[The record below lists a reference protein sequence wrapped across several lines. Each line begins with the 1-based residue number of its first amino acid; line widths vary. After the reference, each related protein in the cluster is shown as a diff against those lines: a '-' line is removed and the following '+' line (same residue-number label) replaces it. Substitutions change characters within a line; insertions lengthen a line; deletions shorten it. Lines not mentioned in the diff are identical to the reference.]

1 MNIYFITANILYTK
15 NEYYFYENDSEKLFS
30 DLIKQSYYLGS
41 FGEVGGGVVIIIMNN
56 IHCFQSQHSSSMMK
70 REININWVLI
80 NIFTVSTNMR
90 IN

>member
-1 MNIYFITANILYTK
+1 MNIILMKMIVK
-15 NEYYFYENDSEKLFS
+15 NFFFRFNLTVLLFGF
-30 DLIKQSYYLGS
+30 LW
-41 FGEVGGGVVIIIMNN
+41 GGGGGGVIIIMNN
-56 IHCFQSQHSSSMMK
+56 IHCFQSQHSRSMMK